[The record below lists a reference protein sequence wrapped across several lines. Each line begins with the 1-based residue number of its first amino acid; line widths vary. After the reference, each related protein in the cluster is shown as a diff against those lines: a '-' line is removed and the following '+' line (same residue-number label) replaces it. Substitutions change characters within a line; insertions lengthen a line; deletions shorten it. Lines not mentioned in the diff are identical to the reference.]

1 MFERIFILLR
11 RVIIYSIIW
20 DLARW
25 LDRILD
31 PSWNG
36 VFNTRW
42 GIHADLPMHDIQ
54 SKVR

>member
-1 MFERIFILLR
+1 MSTGLYLLR